1 MRVRLRSTGKVL
13 LLLCGVASGQTPS
26 PVSRPEFEAITI
38 KLNVS
43 GSNELGFDFHPS
55 GIFRSANTPLITL
68 FRFAYDASPLTVS
81 GAPPWFDNDR
91 YDIAAKAAPGAPYS
105 ALKLLLQSFFAVQLK
120 MVTHTETRTIHGF
133 SLVVAKSPAKL
144 ETSDGTE
151 KSGCVPVGDQGPS
164 AGGRHMQCCMTMEEL
179 AHALPSLAPAYF
191 GKPVVDQT
199 HLTGRYDFRLDWVGR
214 TDADAAGGVTIF
226 GAIEKLG
233 LKLVSEKVPVPLIVI
248 DHVER
253 PPLN

>member
-1 MRVRLRSTGKVL
+1 MRIHSLFMGGVP
-13 LLLCGVASGQTPS
+13 LLLCGTASGQTPS

-43 GSNELGFDFHPS
+43 GANEMGFDFQRS
-55 GIFRSANTPLITL
+55 GIFRSSNTPLITL
-68 FRFAYDASPLTVS
+68 FRFAYDASPLTMS
-81 GAPPWFDNDR
+81 GAPPWFDKDR

-120 MVTHTETRTIHGF
+120 MVTHTETRTVNGF
-133 SLVVAKSPAKL
+133 SLVVAKSRAKL
-144 ETSDGTE
+144 ETPDGTE

-164 AGGRHMQCCMTMEEL
+164 AGGRHMQCIMTMDEL

-199 HLTGRYDFRLDWVGR
+199 QLTSRYGFRLDWVGR
-214 TDADAAGGVTIF
+214 ADADAVGGVTIF

-233 LKLVSEKVPVPLIVI
+233 LKLVSEKVPVPVVVI